1 MKEFFLQGEK
11 LMRFR
16 NRLTQIAMA
25 ACALV
30 IACSLG
36 FSQATP
42 PTTSKKSTATKT
54 EPSASTAPK
63 HELIDLNSATKEQLM
78 TIPGIGDAY
87 ADKII
92 AGRPYKMKSELK
104 TRKIVPAATYS
115 KIASHVVAKQ
125 AK

>member
-1 MKEFFLQGEK
+1 
-11 LMRFR
+11 MRLDNLLSR
-16 NRLTQIAMA
+16 ITVL
-25 ACALV
+25 ACALLM
-30 IACSLG
+30 ASSLS
-36 FSQATP
+36 FAQTSD
-42 PTTSKKSTATKT
+42 TTSPQKSTATKT
-54 EPSASTAPK
+54 EAAPASKAAK

-104 TRKIVPAATYS
+104 TKKIIPDATYS

-125 AK
+125 AQ

>member
-1 MKEFFLQGEK
+1 MKEFLLQGEK
-11 LMRFR
+11 LMRFS

-30 IACSLG
+30 IACSLS
-36 FSQATP
+36 FSQT
-42 PTTSKKSTATKT
+42 PTTTEKKPTAKK
-54 EPSASTAPK
+54 EASATALK
-63 HELIDLNSATKEQLM
+63 HELIDINSATKEQPM

-92 AGRPYKMKSELK
+92 AGRPYKAKSELK
-104 TRKIVPAATYS
+104 SKKIVPAATYS